1 MHFTLVLIRICGVN
15 PQLIISVFRKMSSF
29 AEIDL
34 EILKKYNQPGPRY
47 TSYPTA
53 PLFSQD
59 FTAADFTEEV
69 ISTNSSAENAADLS
83 LYFHFPFCE
92 SLCYFCGCN
101 MMVSRD
107 RRLTSEYN
115 ERLKKEI
122 ETLTP
127 LISKN
132 RKVSQMH
139 WGGGTPSYL
148 TPDEI
153 RDVGDFIKSKFS
165 FAPDIEASVEID
177 PRGLTF
183 EHLKSFREIGF
194 NRISLGVQDFNRQV
208 QETINRIQP
217 ENITRQTVEWARQL
231 EFGSINLDLIYGLPF
246 QTLRSFRQ
254 TVETVIDIAPDRIAV
269 FNYAHVPW
277 LKKHQNIFKTETMPS
292 PDERLI
298 ILKQTIEQLV
308 QNGYEYIGLDHFA
321 KPTDELAIAQKNN
334 TLYRNFQGYSTKA
347 GCDVYAFGVS
357 AISQFQNIY
366 AQNLKNIKDYYA
378 RIESGEAATNVGYRM
393 TFDDHVRK
401 ETIMQLMCH
410 LQIDKRSIEHRF
422 GIDFESYFAD
432 DIRKLDPFIADGL
445 LENNA
450 ERIFI
455 KGVGK
460 LIIRNVAMCF
470 DAHLAEMTKEK
481 KPVFS
486 KTV

>member
-1 MHFTLVLIRICGVN
+1 
-15 PQLIISVFRKMSSF
+15 MSNF

-53 PLFSQD
+53 PLFSSE
-59 FTAADFTEEV
+59 FTARDFKQEIIE
-69 ISTNSSAENAADLS
+69 TNLETSSDIS

-107 RRLTSEYN
+107 RTLIREYN

-122 ETLTP
+122 DALAP
-127 LISKN
+127 LISKS
-132 RKVSQMH
+132 RRVSQMH

-153 RDVGDFIKSKFS
+153 LDVGEFIKSKFN
-165 FAPDIEASVEID
+165 FADDIEASVEID
-177 PRGLTF
+177 PRGLTRA
-183 EHLKSFREIGF
+183 HVAAFRQIGF
-194 NRISLGVQDFNRQV
+194 NRTSLGVQDFNPQV

-217 ENITRQTVEWARQL
+217 EDITRQTIEWVR
-231 EFGSINLDLIYGLPF
+231 EFGFGSINLDLIYGLPF
-246 QTLRSFRQ
+246 QTLESFRQ
-254 TVETVIDIAPDRIAV
+254 TVEKVIDISPDRIAV

-277 LKKHQNIFKTETMPS
+277 LKKHQNIFKIETMPT
-292 PDERLI
+292 PDERLV

-308 QNGYEYIGLDHFA
+308 QSGYEYIGLDHFA

-334 TLYRNFQGYSTKA
+334 TLYRNFQGYSTRA
-347 GCDVYAFGVS
+347 GTDVYAFGVS
-357 AISQFQNIY
+357 AISQFQDIY
-366 AQNLKNIKDYYA
+366 AQNLKNLKDYYEQ
-378 RIESGEAATNVGYRM
+378 IETGNAATNVGYRM

-410 LQIDKRSIEHRF
+410 LQIDKSSIGQKF
-422 GIDFESYFAD
+422 GIDFESYFVAD
-432 DIRKLDPFIADGL
+432 LPKLDSFIADEL
-445 LENNA
+445 LENNS

-455 KGVGK
+455 KGAGK

-470 DAHLAEMTKEK
+470 DAHLAAMTMAN